1 MKLFDT
7 EDWFIKLSN
16 ETDHC
21 LSPGGM
27 AGREDFDCVIIKFT
41 PPERLCKVLMNP
53 PHWQAIINS
62 PLLIVSKERLIP
74 LRSVWKL
81 CVSHK
86 ILSLPPP
93 LLFKLESNCT
103 FNGLIPPDLKAIDTN
118 PLYIH
123 NLEGCLVFHIGVYP
137 QSCRT
142 SCLSYRCIITIV

>member
-1 MKLFDT
+1 MFPAAILSTKKYACAFEKYRLVIAKHLQKKMLSTMKLFDT
-7 EDWFIKLSN
+7 EDWFIKLCN

-21 LSPGGM
+21 ISPGGM
-27 AGREDFDCVIIKFT
+27 AGREDFDRVIIKFT
-41 PPERLCKVLMNP
+41 PPKRLCKVLMNP

-103 FNGLIPPDLKAIDTN
+103 FNGLIPPDL
-118 PLYIH
+118 
-123 NLEGCLVFHIGVYP
+123 
-137 QSCRT
+137 
-142 SCLSYRCIITIV
+142 

>member
-7 EDWFIKLSN
+7 EDWFIKLSY

-103 FNGLIPPDLKAIDTN
+103 FNGLIPPDLMPSTQT
-118 PLYIH
+118 LYISTILKDVSSFISVYIH
-123 NLEGCLVFHIGVYP
+123 SRVGLLVFHIGV
-137 QSCRT
+137 
-142 SCLSYRCIITIV
+142 

>member
-7 EDWFIKLSN
+7 EDWFIKLCN

-103 FNGLIPPDLKAIDTN
+103 FNGLIPPDLMPSTQT
-118 PLYIH
+118 LYISTILKDVSSFISVYIH
-123 NLEGCLVFHIGVYP
+123 SRVGLLVFHIGV
-137 QSCRT
+137 
-142 SCLSYRCIITIV
+142 